1 MDFEYTKEQKLIKS
15 SAREVM
21 EKEIIPLAD
30 EYDKSQSPLDR
41 TSLEELLD
49 KIGLL
54 GYTGARVPEED
65 GGIGLSN
72 VDYGILCEE
81 LWRAYASLGSVIQI
95 QEGSAREISR
105 LGTPQQKEKF
115 LPKLISGNSIACIA
129 VTEPDVGSDSE
140 RIQAEAV
147 LDGDHYTINGR
158 KKWISNGSISEI
170 AVVAAQNRGGSE
182 SSGICYLI
190 VDRAISPYE
199 SIEIPKM
206 GARSLSTSELV
217 FKDCRVPTENLLAT
231 SDQESS
237 EFPQILD
244 AVESTLPVGMVGI
257 AQAAIDTSVRY
268 ARRRYQFGKPIGG
281 FQIIQAMIAEMVAH
295 KEAARLLAYSVLS
308 RMDKALPCYEDLAL
322 AKFYSTDMAQ
332 EVTSNALQIH
342 GSYGLSEE
350 FPLER
355 YYRDSIAFSACYGS
369 TEIKKLIV
377 GANILGLRA
386 FA

>member
-1 MDFEYTKEQKLIKS
+1 
-15 SAREVM
+15 
-21 EKEIIPLAD
+21 
-30 EYDKSQSPLDR
+30 
-41 TSLEELLD
+41 
-49 KIGLL
+49 
-54 GYTGARVPEED
+54 
-65 GGIGLSN
+65 
-72 VDYGILCEE
+72 
-81 LWRAYASLGSVIQI
+81 VI
-95 QEGSAREISR
+95 
-105 LGTPQQKEKF
+105 
-115 LPKLISGNSIACIA
+115 
-129 VTEPDVGSDSE
+129 
-140 RIQAEAV
+140 

-158 KKWISNGSISEI
+158 KKWISNGSISDMAI
-170 AVVAAQNRGGSE
+170 VAAQNRGGSE

-244 AVESTLPVGMVGI
+244 AVESTLPAGMVGI

-281 FQIIQAMIAEMVAH
+281 FQIIQGMIAEMVAH
-295 KEAARLLAYSVLS
+295 KEAARLLAYNVLS
-308 RMDKALPCYEDLAL
+308 RMDKALPWYEDLAL

-332 EVTSNALQIH
+332 EVTSNAIQIH
-342 GSYGLSEE
+342 GAYGLSEE

-355 YYRDSIAFSACYGS
+355 YYRDSIAFSECYGA
-369 TEIKKLIV
+369 TEIKKLVV
-377 GANILGLRA
+377 GANILGLRT